1 MLYMRPTRDDFKQES
16 CRPSDKI
23 RELEWAIARLSPDR
37 TDPERF
43 YAQKDWCVKT
53 LRSLRSA
60 VAQAGL

>member
-1 MLYMRPTRDDFKQES
+1 MVSPRRSPPKQES
-16 CRPSDKI
+16 RRPSDKI

-43 YAQKDWCVKT
+43 YAQKDWVVKS